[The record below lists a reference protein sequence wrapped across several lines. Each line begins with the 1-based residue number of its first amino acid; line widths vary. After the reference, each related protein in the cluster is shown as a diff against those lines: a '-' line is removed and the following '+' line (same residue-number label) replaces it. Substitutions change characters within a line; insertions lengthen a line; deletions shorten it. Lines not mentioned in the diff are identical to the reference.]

1 MIDPFTALGLASAV
15 LQFIDFG
22 STVYGEYKRL
32 RNGNSSG
39 NGSGSQNGNNTASRV
54 AVPKS
59 FEAALNDLISLS
71 RVLKT
76 TPRLHNPS
84 ATEEIL
90 IQHEDAINSLLDQ
103 ATDMAEDLLNQ
114 LQYDPDR
121 SRWNS
126 LAEALINSVRTE
138 GELDQFKERLDG
150 FKRELGIHVLALV
163 NSKVDSQ
170 YGMQHH
176 YDLAQQAQQ
185 REEIIRLRQDFNR
198 LNERIVKIVAFDQ
211 SVIRSGSSS
220 TPIFDQHA
228 RLLAEAKQQGGGGGA
243 SQTIV
248 AAMVTLASGETRI
261 IYPSGRTTVP
271 SINGNGNQ
279 HHPQHISQ
287 SHQRPPS
294 SSLSSDTKFDTLL
307 RLSSDPGLM
316 GQPASAE
323 LEHVPSKD
331 ISSITTAVLNMLHF
345 RQISDRFEAI
355 KPPHE
360 NTFNWVFAH
369 HKDPSTFDNICRPWS
384 NLTAF
389 LEGKGDDKEKCY
401 WIKGRPGSGKS
412 TLMKYVVSDRRLR
425 YHLQKWVGAGDDLIC
440 ASFFSWHLGAD
451 DQRLVS
457 GLMRSVLYQV
467 LSARPDLIPTLM
479 PETCLLAAKSH
490 TSQLET
496 PSAAELRMWFD
507 RLLHATA
514 TGVGNLR
521 LFVAIDGIDEFQGD
535 PDELLYLIRNTKGDR
550 VKYLVSSRPMQV
562 CTKAFGNYPSLKLQ
576 DLTEDDI
583 RRYTEAMLGEL
594 LQVRDNSRGAAV
606 VAGGGGEEWFRL
618 VNEIVK
624 RSEGVFLWVALVIKS
639 LQITSKG
646 LLLQQNHHDTT
657 TLKEMRKRL
666 DQLPGGGG
674 EIEKL
679 YGHML
684 KKIPPDY
691 KKNAAKLFRI
701 VLASVDIEQ
710 QIREHPILAIQ
721 LSLAEGVWDEVKLIP
736 EGSLTWDLEE
746 VRVRDIEA
754 RVGSRCLGLLEVHAR
769 RDDKTHKPYIDFTHR
784 TAVDFLRE
792 SQIAIDFL
800 YGTLSSDF
808 NPQAYL
814 VRSCLTM
821 ARVMPTTTYFDGDVV
836 WDSMRTCLEY
846 ARIAEYKKRP
856 VFDGY
861 LDRLDQAMSRHWF
874 AALSSTIP
882 SSSPSDIHRLHHW
895 SQKASWFWTGP
906 KDVDMTRV
914 QAEFTHFCYPPLYI
928 PADPATTTS
937 SSTPDEETHRLLREI
952 DLGFLVVAIMYSLPT
967 YLRTCLHR
975 LKEAEE
981 EIEAT
986 MKRKSHRKNLINK
999 IDKIKGGKQTY
1010 VPAKVAHTAT
1020 RLLFLWAQLT
1030 AASASGG
1037 EFCIVP
1043 WTKPHARVCRTLLE
1057 FGANPMCEFGVSVSG
1072 GGGGGGKTLGGRRNA
1087 WELTCQAILVLV
1099 HPALRKKQLTE
1110 LLPNQKVR
1118 AVLWITNFFVKNGAD
1133 RNSKV
1138 PGVVLHGCGMKNL
1151 VLECPG
1157 RGKEEEAT
1165 LLEWLEPYAKGP
1177 ATNEVGKKLGMIMRK
1192 THRVLKGVHK
1202 TKGWRRRK
1210 SRRPNGEGG
1219 DEFDE
1224 DSDDYGSEDDDDYDD
1239 DSDDDGR
1246 SVIMP
1251 ASRDRGEQIILRK
1264 PLRRAGSGDT
1274 LLDDAM
1280 EGDKPLPPIPRE
1292 SGSTMLSTQASMPEI
1307 VDEADYNSR
1316 AKTPVMHHQAL
1327 PDTPPPSAPDEI
1339 FFLPTASFVELPNST
1354 PPSPTETISPILP
1367 PPELAEP
1374 QPTPP
1379 PRPHEPTPEMQQS
1392 PRFSDFPR
1400 MPLSP
1405 LSQRF
1410 PLSPLSQRFPL
1421 SPVSPRMPLSPLSPR
1436 TPGPMAAPS
1445 PADFLFPPA
1454 FRAAAFHHRRQT
1466 EPFPGLGINPSCATL
1481 VDPNSDDVED
1491 LYPDVARAPSP
1502 SLSRRSSTET
1512 LVDKKAPHY
1521 TRESLGKKP
1530 DMERPVHPLE
1540 LAMQRGELSDS
1551 DQETVRGRRGR
1562 DRSNTMTTS
1571 TTSATTNTT
1580 ATTSTTTGRHREA
1593 REMKRREEKEDKER
1607 REREASRAARKL
1619 PEPKAGKQ
1627 GYAKYLGQTGA
1638 KAAAVVPQK
1647 LFNLAFWVGDWCKR
1661 AYGRCSWVVKI
1672 RW

>member
-1 MIDPFTALGLASAV
+1 MAEDFLNRLQCDPNWSRWNTLA
-15 LQFIDFG
+15 
-22 STVYGEYKRL
+22 E
-32 RNGNSSG
+32 
-39 NGSGSQNGNNTASRV
+39 
-54 AVPKS
+54 
-59 FEAALNDLISLS
+59 
-71 RVLKT
+71 
-76 TPRLHNPS
+76 
-84 ATEEIL
+84 
-90 IQHEDAINSLLDQ
+90 AINS
-103 ATDMAEDLLNQ
+103 
-114 LQYDPDR
+114 
-121 SRWNS
+121 
-126 LAEALINSVRTE
+126 IRTE
-138 GELDQFKERLDG
+138 GELDKFKETLDG
-150 FKRELGIHVLALV
+150 FKRDLGIHVLALV
-163 NSKVDSQ
+163 NAKVDH
-170 YGMQHH
+170 YGSQHH
-176 YDLAQQAQQ
+176 YDLAQQ
-185 REEIIRLRQDFNR
+185 REEIVQLRQDIHR
-198 LNERIVKIVAFDQ
+198 MNENVVKIVAFNQ
-211 SVIRSGSSS
+211 SAIKSGSS

-228 RLLAEAKQQGGGGGA
+228 RVATEAKCVGPNTG
-243 SQTIV
+243 IV
-248 AAMVTLASGETRI
+248 AAMITLASGETRFI
-261 IYPSGRTTVP
+261 HP
-271 SINGNGNQ
+271 NGKAMGMSNGVGMGVNGSSSSSNQ
-279 HHPQHISQ
+279 YQQNGHY
-287 SHQRPPS
+287 HQRSESGS
-294 SSLSSDTKFDTLL
+294 SSIQDNTNTKFDTVL

-316 GQPASAE
+316 GQPAAAE
-323 LEHVPSKD
+323 IDHVPSKD
-331 ISSITTAVLNMLHF
+331 FATITKAVLDMLHF
-345 RQISDRFEAI
+345 RQITDRFESVKA
-355 KPPHE
+355 PYE
-360 NTFNWVFAH
+360 STFSWVFANP
-369 HKDPSTFDNICRPWS
+369 KDPSTFDNICRPWS
-384 NLTAF
+384 NLSAF
-389 LEGKGDDKEKCY
+389 LESKDEQKDGKCY
-401 WIKGRPGSGKS
+401 WIKGKAGSGKS
-412 TLMKYVVSDRRLR
+412 TLMKYIVSDRRLR
-425 YHLQKWVGAGDDLIC
+425 QHLQRWAGPNDDLIC
-440 ASFFSWHLGAD
+440 ANFFSWHLGAD
-451 DQRLVS
+451 DQRLIS
-457 GLMRSVLYQV
+457 GLFRSLLYQV
-467 LSARPDLIPTLM
+467 LCARPDLIPTIM
-479 PETCLLAAKSH
+479 PEMCLEAAKSRNG
-490 TSQLET
+490 QLET
-496 PSAAELRMWFD
+496 PSGSELRMWFE

-514 TGVGNLR
+514 TNVGNLR
-521 LFVAIDGIDEFQGD
+521 LFIAIDGIDEFQGD
-535 PDELLYLIRNTKGDR
+535 PEELIYLIRNTKGDR
-550 VKYLVSSRPMQV
+550 VKYLVSSRPMQA
-562 CTKAFGNYPSLKLQ
+562 CAKAFGSYPNLKLQ

-583 RRYTEAMLGEL
+583 RRYTEAMLGEQL
-594 LQVRDNSRGAAV
+594 RDR
-606 VAGGGGEEWFRL
+606 GGEDWFRL

-624 RSEGVFLWVALVIKS
+624 RSEGVFLWVALVIRS
-639 LQITSKG
+639 LQKG
-646 LLLQQNHHDTT
+646 LQNHDN
-657 TLKEMRKRL
+657 LKEMRKRL
-666 DQLPGGGG
+666 DQLPSD
-674 EIEKL
+674 IEKL

-701 VLASVDIEQ
+701 VMASIDIEQ

-754 RVGSRCLGLLEVHAR
+754 RVSSRCLGLLEVHTR
-769 RDDKTHKPYIDFTHR
+769 KEDKTHKPYIDFTHR

-821 ARVMPTTTYFDGDVV
+821 ARVMPTTASFDGDAV

-874 AALSSTIP
+874 AALASSTP
-882 SSSPSDIHRLHHW
+882 YSSSTDIHRLHHW

-906 KDVDMTRV
+906 KDVDMARV
-914 QAEFTHFCYPPLYI
+914 QAEFNQFCYPSLYVN
-928 PADPATTTS
+928 PDSHPTSPS
-937 SSTPDEETHRLLREI
+937 SSSLDDENQRLLREI

-986 MKRKSHRKNLINK
+986 MKRKSTRKALINK

-1010 VPAKVAHTAT
+1010 VPPKVAHTAT

-1030 AASASGG
+1030 AASSN
-1037 EFCIVP
+1037 FCIVP

-1057 FGANPMCEFGVSVSG
+1057 FGANPMCEFTFSISG
-1072 GGGGGGKTLGGRRNA
+1072 KLSAHRNA
-1087 WELTCQAILVLV
+1087 WELTSQAILVLV
-1099 HPALRKKQLTE
+1099 HPVLRKKLPTATE

-1133 RNSKV
+1133 RGSKV
-1138 PGVVLHGCGMKNL
+1138 PNVVLHGAGMKNL

-1157 RGKEEEAT
+1157 RGKDEEAT

-1251 ASRDRGEQIILRK
+1251 ASRDREQIIIRK

-1274 LLDDAM
+1274 LMNDAM
-1280 EGDKPLPPIPRE
+1280 EDKPLPPIPRE
-1292 SGSTMLSTQASMPEI
+1292 SETSMLSTQAGNPEI
-1307 VDEADYNSR
+1307 FDEVDYNR

-1367 PPELAEP
+1367 QVELEP
-1374 QPTPP
+1374 AVAPTPP

-1436 TPGPMAAPS
+1436 TPGLGHTGYIPAPS
-1445 PADFLFPPA
+1445 AADFLFPAA
-1454 FRAAAFHHRRQT
+1454 FRAVAHHRRQT
-1466 EPFPGLGINPSCATL
+1466 EAFPGLGINPSQATL

-1512 LVDKKAPHY
+1512 LVDKNKAPQY

-1540 LAMQRGELSDS
+1540 LAMQRGQLDDAEEDS
-1551 DQETVRGRRGR
+1551 DQETVRGRRGRR

-1571 TTSATTNTT
+1571 TTSATTTTT
-1580 ATTSTTTGRHREA
+1580 ATTSTTTGNRHREA

>member
-1 MIDPFTALGLASAV
+1 MINPFTPLGLASAV
-15 LQFIDFG
+15 LHFIDFG

-32 RNGNSSG
+32 RNGGSSSSL
-39 NGSGSQNGNNTASRV
+39 NGTNNYSRTA
-54 AVPKS
+54 AVPLKP
-59 FEAALNDLISLS
+59 FEAALNHLTHVN
-71 RVLKT
+71 RVLKS
-76 TPRLHNPS
+76 TPRLHNNAS
-84 ATEEIL
+84 SETESIV
-90 IQHEDAINSLLDQ
+90 IQHQEAINFLLDE
-103 ATDMAEDLLNQ
+103 ATDMAEDLLNR
-114 LQYDPDR
+114 LQHDPNR
-121 SRWNS
+121 SRWNT
-126 LAEALINSVRTE
+126 LAEAINSVSTE
-138 GELDQFKERLDG
+138 GELDKFKERLDG
-150 FKRELGIHVLALV
+150 FKRDLSIHVLALV
-163 NSKVDSQ
+163 NAKGADH
-170 YGMQHH
+170 YGMQHQHH
-176 YDLAQQAQQ
+176 YDLVPQQ
-185 REEIIRLRQDFNR
+185 REEIVQLRQDICR
-198 LNERIVKIVAFDQ
+198 INENVVNIVAFNQ
-211 SVIRSGSSS
+211 SGFKSSSS

-228 RLLAEAKQQGGGGGA
+228 RMAAEAKQAGGGPNSG
-243 SQTIV
+243 IV
-248 AAMVTLASGETRI
+248 AAMITLASGETRFI
-261 IYPSGRTTVP
+261 HPSGKARGM
-271 SINGNGNQ
+271 GNGTGVNGSGNRYQ
-279 HHPQHISQ
+279 QLGH
-287 SHQRPPS
+287 
-294 SSLSSDTKFDTLL
+294 LSNGSGSASIQDAKFDTVL

-316 GQPASAE
+316 GQPAAAE
-323 LEHVPSKD
+323 IEYVPSKELAT
-331 ISSITTAVLNMLHF
+331 INKAVLDMLHF
-345 RQISDRFEAI
+345 HQITDRFESI
-355 KPPHE
+355 KTPYE
-360 NTFNWVFAH
+360 GTFSWVFAN
-369 HKDPSTFDNICRPWS
+369 PNTPNTFDNICRPWS
-384 NLTAF
+384 NLPAF
-389 LEGKGDDKEKCY
+389 FESKDEKDKCC
-401 WIKGRPGSGKS
+401 WIKGKAGSGKS
-412 TLMKYVVSDRRLR
+412 TLMKYIVSDRRFQQ
-425 YHLQKWVGAGDDLIC
+425 HLQRWAGPSDDLIC
-440 ASFFSWHLGAD
+440 ANFFSWHLGAD
-451 DQRLVS
+451 DQRLIS
-457 GLMRSVLYQV
+457 GLFRSLLYQV
-467 LSARPDLIPTLM
+467 LCARPDLIPTIM
-479 PETCLLAAKSH
+479 PEMCLEAARGRNG
-490 TSQLET
+490 QLET
-496 PSAAELRMWFD
+496 PSGSELRMWFE
-507 RLLHATA
+507 RLLHAAA
-514 TGVGNLR
+514 TNVGNIR
-521 LFVAIDGIDEFQGD
+521 LFIAIDGIDEFQGD
-535 PDELLYLIRNTKGDR
+535 PEELIYLIRNTKGDR
-550 VKYLVSSRPMQV
+550 VKYLVSSRPMQAF
-562 CTKAFGNYPSLKLQ
+562 TKAFGPYPSLRLH
-576 DLTEDDI
+576 DLTEEDI
-583 RRYTEAMLGEL
+583 RWYTEAMLGGEQL
-594 LQVRDNSRGAAV
+594 RDSRG
-606 VAGGGGEEWFRL
+606 GEDWFRL

-624 RSEGVFLWVALVIKS
+624 RSEGVFLWVALVIRS
-639 LQITSKG
+639 LQKG
-646 LLLQQNHHDTT
+646 LQQNHHDTN
-657 TLKEMRKRL
+657 LKEMRKRL
-666 DQLPGGGG
+666 DQLPSGD
-674 EIEKL
+674 IEKL

-701 VLASVDIEQ
+701 VMASMDIEQ
-710 QIREHPILAIQ
+710 QIRERPILAIQ

-746 VRVRDIEA
+746 VRVRDMEA
-754 RVGSRCLGLLEVHAR
+754 RVSSRCLGLLEVHTR
-769 RDDKTHKPYIDFTHR
+769 RDDMTHKPYIDFTHR

-821 ARVMPTTTYFDGDVV
+821 ARVMPTTTRFDGDVV

-874 AALSSTIP
+874 AALASSTP
-882 SSSPSDIHRLHHW
+882 YNSSTDIHRLHHW

-906 KDVDMTRV
+906 KGVDMARV
-914 QAEFTHFCYPPLYI
+914 QAEFNQFCYPSLYVNNNTNNN
-928 PADPATTTS
+928 DLATSPS
-937 SSTPDEETHRLLREI
+937 SSSSLDEETQRNLVLLGEV

-981 EIEAT
+981 KEMEAST
-986 MKRKSHRKNLINK
+986 AKRKSTRKALINK

-1010 VPAKVAHTAT
+1010 VPPKVAHTAT

-1030 AASASGG
+1030 AASGN
-1037 EFCIVP
+1037 FCIVP

-1057 FGANPMCEFGVSVSG
+1057 FGANPMCDFSFGISG
-1072 GGGGGGKTLGGRRNA
+1072 PGKLSSAHRNA

-1099 HPALRKKQLTE
+1099 HPALRKKLPNPTE

-1133 RNSKV
+1133 RGSKV
-1138 PGVVLHGCGMKNL
+1138 PSVVLHGAGMKNL

-1157 RGKEEEAT
+1157 RAKDEEAT

-1219 DEFDE
+1219 DDLDE

-1251 ASRDRGEQIILRK
+1251 ASREQMILRK

-1274 LLDDAM
+1274 LMNDAM
-1280 EGDKPLPPIPRE
+1280 EDKPLPPIPRE
-1292 SGSTMLSTQASMPEI
+1292 SDSSMMLSTQASMPEI
-1307 VDEADYNSR
+1307 FHDDYSM

-1367 PPELAEP
+1367 QLEPEPVA
-1374 QPTPP
+1374 PTPP
-1379 PRPHEPTPEMQQS
+1379 PRPHEPTPEMQQT
-1392 PRFSDFPR
+1392 PRFPDLSPR

-1410 PLSPLSQRFPL
+1410 PLSSPL
-1421 SPVSPRMPLSPLSPR
+1421 SPLSPRMPLSPLSPR
-1436 TPGPMAAPS
+1436 TPGYGYGHMAAPS

-1454 FRAAAFHHRRQT
+1454 FRAVAAHHRRQT
-1466 EPFPGLGINPSCATL
+1466 EPFPGLGITPSQATL

-1491 LYPDVARAPSP
+1491 LYPDVANPPRPPSP

-1512 LVDKKAPHY
+1512 LVDVKAPHY

-1540 LAMQRGELSDS
+1540 LAMQQRGQLSGEEDS
-1551 DQETVRGRRGR
+1551 DQETVRGRRGRR

-1571 TTSATTNTT
+1571 TTSATTTTT
-1580 ATTSTTTGRHREA
+1580 ATTSTTTGNRHREA

-1607 REREASRAARKL
+1607 RERDASRAARKL

>member
-1 MIDPFTALGLASAV
+1 MIDPFPALGLASAV

-32 RNGNSSG
+32 RNGGG
-39 NGSGSQNGNNTASRV
+39 NTSPRA
-54 AVPKS
+54 AALPKS
-59 FEAALNDLISLS
+59 FEAALNDLTHIN
-71 RVLKT
+71 RVLKS
-76 TPRLHNPS
+76 TPRLHNAS
-84 ATEEIL
+84 ETEHLL
-90 IQHEDAINSLLDQ
+90 IQHEDAINSLLDE
-103 ATDMAEDLLNQ
+103 ATDMAEDFLNLLVFQCDGPNR
-114 LQYDPDR
+114 PS
-121 SRWNS
+121 SRWNTT
-126 LAEALINSVRTE
+126 AEAINSVRTE
-138 GELDQFKERLDG
+138 GELDQFKEKLDG
-150 FKRELGIHVLALV
+150 SRRDLGVHVLALV
-163 NSKVDSQ
+163 NAKVVDR
-170 YGMQHH
+170 YGGMQHH
-176 YDLAQQAQQ
+176 YDYDLAHGQ
-185 REEIIRLRQDFNR
+185 REEIVQLRQDFHR
-198 LNERIVKIVAFDQ
+198 VNENVVKIVAFNQ
-211 SVIRSGSSS
+211 SGVRSGSSSSS

-228 RLLAEAKQQGGGGGA
+228 RVAAEAKQGPSTG
-243 SQTIV
+243 IV
-248 AAMVTLASGETRI
+248 AAMITLASGETRYI
-261 IYPSGRTTVP
+261 HPSGSSKP
-271 SINGNGNQ
+271 IGNGLGINGNGNQ
-279 HHPQHISQ
+279 YQQNGHFNKGSG
-287 SHQRPPS
+287 SGS
-294 SSLSSDTKFDTLL
+294 SVQDAKFDTVL

-316 GQPASAE
+316 GQPAAAE
-323 LEHVPSKD
+323 LEYVPPKD
-331 ISSITTAVLNMLHF
+331 FAIINKAVLDMLHF
-345 RQISDRFEAI
+345 RQITDRFESV
-355 KPPHE
+355 KMPYE
-360 NTFNWVFAH
+360 STFSWVFANP
-369 HKDPSTFDNICRPWS
+369 KDPSTFDNICRPWS
-384 NLTAF
+384 NLSAF
-389 LEGKGDDKEKCY
+389 LESKDQNDKCY
-401 WIKGRPGSGKS
+401 WIKGKAGSGKS
-412 TLMKYVVSDRRLR
+412 TLMKYIVSDRRLR
-425 YHLQKWVGAGDDLIC
+425 QHLQRWAGPSDDLIY
-440 ASFFSWHLGAD
+440 ANFFSWHLGAD

-457 GLMRSVLYQV
+457 GLFRSLLYRVLC
-467 LSARPDLIPTLM
+467 ARPDLIPTIM
-479 PETCLLAAKSH
+479 PEMCLEAARSR
-490 TSQLET
+490 TGQLET
-496 PSAAELRMWFD
+496 PSAAELRMWFE

-514 TGVGNLR
+514 TNVGNFK
-521 LFVAIDGIDEFQGD
+521 LFIAIDGIDEFQGD
-535 PDELLYLIRNTKGDR
+535 PEELIYLIRNTKGDR
-550 VKYLVSSRPMQV
+550 VKYLVSSRPMQS
-562 CTKAFGNYPSLKLQ
+562 CAKAFGSYPSLKLQ

-583 RRYTEAMLGEL
+583 RRYTEAVLGEQL
-594 LQVRDNSRGAAV
+594 HVRDR
-606 VAGGGGEEWFRL
+606 GGEDWFRL

-624 RSEGVFLWVALVIKS
+624 RSEGVFLWVTLVIRS
-639 LQITSKG
+639 LLMQKG
-646 LLLQQNHHDTT
+646 LQNHDN
-657 TLKEMRKRL
+657 LKEMRKRL
-666 DQLPGGGG
+666 DQLPSGDV
-674 EIEKL
+674 EKL

-701 VLASVDIEQ
+701 VMASMDIEQ
-710 QIREHPILAIQ
+710 QIREQPILAIQ

-754 RVGSRCLGLLEVHAR
+754 KVSSRCLGLLEVHTR
-769 RDDKTHKPYIDFTHR
+769 KDDLTHKPYIDFTHR
-784 TAVDFLRE
+784 TAVDFLRD
-792 SQIAIDFL
+792 SQIAIDLL

-814 VRSCLTM
+814 VRSCLTV
-821 ARVMPTTTYFDGDVV
+821 ARVMPTTTRFDGDVV

-874 AALSSTIP
+874 AALASSTP
-882 SSSPSDIHRLHHW
+882 YNSSTDIHRLHHW

-906 KDVDMTRV
+906 KDVDMARV
-914 QAEFTHFCYPPLYI
+914 QAEFNQFCYPSLYVNNGL
-928 PADPATTTS
+928 TS
-937 SSTPDEETHRLLREI
+937 STSTSLDEENQRLLREI

-981 EIEAT
+981 EIEAS
-986 MKRKSHRKNLINK
+986 MKRKSTRKALINK

-1010 VPAKVAHTAT
+1010 VPPKVAHTAT

-1030 AASASGG
+1030 AASSN
-1037 EFCIVP
+1037 FCIVP

-1057 FGANPMCEFGVSVSG
+1057 FGANPMCEFSLSVSG
-1072 GGGGGGKTLGGRRNA
+1072 KMSAHRNA

-1099 HPALRKKQLTE
+1099 HPALRKKLPNPTE

-1133 RNSKV
+1133 RGSKV
-1138 PGVVLHGCGMKNL
+1138 PSVVLHGAGMKNL

-1157 RGKEEEAT
+1157 RAKDEEAT

-1177 ATNEVGKKLGMIMRK
+1177 ATNE
-1192 THRVLKGVHK
+1192 
-1202 TKGWRRRK
+1202 GWRRRK

-1251 ASRDRGEQIILRK
+1251 ASRGDRGEQIILRK

-1274 LLDDAM
+1274 LLMMDDV
-1280 EGDKPLPPIPRE
+1280 DKPLPPIPRE
-1292 SGSTMLSTQASMPEI
+1292 SETSMLSTQAGMPEI
-1307 VDEADYNSR
+1307 FDEDYNM

-1367 PPELAEP
+1367 QLEAEP
-1374 QPTPP
+1374 MAPTPP
-1379 PRPHEPTPEMQQS
+1379 PRPHEPTPEMQHT
-1392 PRFSDFPR
+1392 PRFPDFSPR

-1436 TPGPMAAPS
+1436 TPGYGGHMVAPS
-1445 PADFLFPPA
+1445 PADFLFPAA
-1454 FRAAAFHHRRQT
+1454 FRAVAHHRRQT
-1466 EPFPGLGINPSCATL
+1466 EAFPGLGINPSQATL

-1491 LYPDVARAPSP
+1491 LYPDIAARLPPLCPAAHQPKPS
-1502 SLSRRSSTET
+1502 
-1512 LVDKKAPHY
+1512 
-1521 TRESLGKKP
+1521 
-1530 DMERPVHPLE
+1530 PVHPLE
-1540 LAMQRGELSDS
+1540 LAMQRGQLSGEDS

-1562 DRSNTMTTS
+1562 DRSNTMTTATTS
-1571 TTSATTNTT
+1571 TTSTTNTT
-1580 ATTSTTTGRHREA
+1580 STTSTTTGNRHREA